1 MFNNKTITMM
11 RKLLSEAF
19 PNIEEHERKKMLET
33 LINKHPNSRLFC
45 TMNGKHIARVGVE
58 YPLDENS
65 KARFY
70 YVTEYDNEMLDL

>member
-58 YPLDENS
+58 YPL
-65 KARFY
+65 KILKHVFI
-70 YVTEYDNEMLDL
+70 MLLNMIMKC